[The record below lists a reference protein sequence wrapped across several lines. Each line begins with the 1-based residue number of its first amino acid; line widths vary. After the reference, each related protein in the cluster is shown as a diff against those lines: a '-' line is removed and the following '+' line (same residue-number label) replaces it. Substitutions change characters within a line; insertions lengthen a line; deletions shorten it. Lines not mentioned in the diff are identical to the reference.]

1 MALLSLSY
9 SNFIQLDFHDHEWI
23 SKIFEPGFQNQL
35 KQEGKIMTLKDYKSS
50 KLFKFNN
57 P

>member
-1 MALLSLSY
+1 MALLSLSC
-9 SNFIQLDFHDHEWI
+9 SKFIQLDFHDHEWI

>member
-9 SNFIQLDFHDHEWI
+9 GTCIQLDFHDHEWI
-23 SKIFEPGFQNQL
+23 SKKFEPSFQNQL
-35 KQEGKIMTLKDYKSS
+35 KQEGKIMTLKDYRSS
-50 KLFKFNN
+50 KLFKFSN